1 MNDDDYYELQNHLSP
16 EKFPDWG
23 GLREQEWFLRAQ
35 ALGREKRFFHW
46 ELEFPEAFQ
55 GEGRGF
61 DVVVGNPPY
70 ANAWTMTDLDDV
82 VRNAIVSC
90 CQQKEMMSGHWD
102 LYIPFVALSLRILRQ
117 GGYHSFIL
125 PDAVARE
132 KYASQL
138 RIALVHD
145 TTLIRWTHFEGKNV
159 FDDVSRHCAIY
170 VIQNEKP
177 LPNWEVIYEKPP
189 TIASTAQALYRV
201 PLAEWLVGP
210 TSQFRP
216 KIARAET
223 SDILNRIDSLSIR
236 LGQYCYV
243 MVGATV
249 HSKDGKSFRKADV
262 ITKTPIGN
270 AKQFFDGKTL
280 QRYEI
285 QLDGRFLDYRREE
298 MYGPRVPELF
308 EHPKVVVRDVTAK
321 NEKIVVSYDDK
332 GLYCDHLVTCVT
344 LYKNVE
350 RTGAQTEFEGYP
362 RIEDDVPDLLYTLAI
377 VASSIIAWYF
387 REIFATGT
395 LQGSYS
401 HTYPKQVRDFPIRRI
416 SFTTPADERA
426 RQGAELQQLYAQ
438 GESAEILALVDACL
452 PKDGEGNFIADQE
465 KSDVVH
471 DLLAFL
477 AERMLEMN
485 KQKQQ
490 EIKGFLGW
498 LEGYVGAKVEDLTP
512 KTKLQSYYEHDYEGF
527 LAVLRKNRKKLA
539 VDPARREPAQALQAE
554 FEGSMGKLLPLR
566 ERIRQTDGLIDAVVY
581 RLYGLTDEEI
591 RIVEGNAE

>member
-1 MNDDDYYELQNHLSP
+1 
-16 EKFPDWG
+16 
-23 GLREQEWFLRAQ
+23 
-35 ALGREKRFFHW
+35 
-46 ELEFPEAFQ
+46 
-55 GEGRGF
+55 
-61 DVVVGNPPY
+61 
-70 ANAWTMTDLDDV
+70 MTDLDDV
-82 VRNAIVSC
+82 IRNAIVSC

-102 LYIPFVALSLRILRQ
+102 LYIPFVALSLRILRH

-145 TTLIRWTHFEGKNV
+145 TTLIRWTHFEGENV

-177 LPNWEVIYEKPP
+177 LPNWEVIFEKPP
-189 TIASTAQALYRV
+189 TFASASQILYKV

-216 KIARAET
+216 KIARTET
-223 SDILNRIDSLSIR
+223 SDLLNRIDGLSIR

-285 QLDGRFLDYRREE
+285 LLDGRFLDYRRDE

-321 NEKIVVSYDDK
+321 NEKLVVSYDDN

-350 RTGAQTEFEGYP
+350 GTGAQTDLKAIQEL
-362 RIEDDVPDLLYTLAI
+362 RIMCLI
-377 VASSIIAWYF
+377 C
-387 REIFATGT
+387 
-395 LQGSYS
+395 
-401 HTYPKQVRDFPIRRI
+401 
-416 SFTTPADERA
+416 FTHW
-426 RQGAELQQLYAQ
+426 Q
-438 GESAEILALVDACL
+438 
-452 PKDGEGNFIADQE
+452 
-465 KSDVVH
+465 
-471 DLLAFL
+471 
-477 AERMLEMN
+477 
-485 KQKQQ
+485 
-490 EIKGFLGW
+490 
-498 LEGYVGAKVEDLTP
+498 
-512 KTKLQSYYEHDYEGF
+512 
-527 LAVLRKNRKKLA
+527 
-539 VDPARREPAQALQAE
+539 
-554 FEGSMGKLLPLR
+554 
-566 ERIRQTDGLIDAVVY
+566 
-581 RLYGLTDEEI
+581 
-591 RIVEGNAE
+591 